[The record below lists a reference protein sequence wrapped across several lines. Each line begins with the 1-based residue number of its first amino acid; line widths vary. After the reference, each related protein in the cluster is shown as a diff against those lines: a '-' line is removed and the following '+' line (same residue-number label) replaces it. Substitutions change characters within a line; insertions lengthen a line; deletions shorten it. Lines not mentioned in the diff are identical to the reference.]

1 MWAWQVGV
9 GASHHCAPSQQGKA
23 SCPCVIMASPPVLC
37 ERAMPGCTAGCMTTL
52 QHTTFLPHRHP
63 ALSAVSPARPAYIRA
78 GRCSSAW
85 SRKPCCS
92 DPGPPH
98 QAVLSPR
105 PAPPGCA
112 LTQARPTRLC
122 SHPGPPHQAVLSPR
136 PTTPGCALTQAR
148 PTKLCPSAWVRRL
161 IYTRFAACSF
171 TRPWRLRHTRP
182 LGARAQHRAGAQ
194 DRGGGGPD
202 GIEEKNAAAA
212 TFHLRGAYPPV
223 AAPHAHPGSRR
234 LGGTHNSC
242 GSAHSDISSTQN

>member
-92 DPGPPH
+92 D
-98 QAVLSPR
+98 
-105 PAPPGCA
+105 
-112 LTQARPTRLC
+112 
-122 SHPGPPHQAVLSPR
+122 PGPPHQAVLSPR